1 MTKTLSVLF
10 AVTVLLSAAF
20 LTSFSNLEHA
30 DAAKAQGTG
39 LTKKAR
45 AYGAGTGVHVCGDK
59 LCSEG
64 PKPELPKTEP
74 RTGKVIEEPVMCTK
88 EYMPVCGVDGQT
100 YGNKCMLNAAGVKM
114 AYKGECV
121 APTERPHKQPMEKR
135 QMMEKTMAHKSKI
148 KSGTMTS
155 VQDPGLGHESH
166 QLAVILPP
174 SDMIYKGSLTYA
186 ASEPVQLVALHG
198 PLAEGEDNG
207 QPIWTPDGETKFALT
222 LVDPQASSGTW
233 NFAGNAL
240 AVHTKNTTPFT
251 VSYTVSY
258 AEKETSTT
266 MSTGTIISV
275 QDPGLGHESHQLA
288 VILPPN
294 DMPYSGILTYAAS
307 EPVQLVALHGP
318 LAEGEDNGQPIWTP
332 DGETKFALT
341 LVDPQA
347 SSGTW
352 NFAGNALAVHTK
364 NTTPFTVSYTV
375 VAGQ

>member
-1 MTKTLSVLF
+1 MTKTMPVLF
-10 AVTVLLSAAF
+10 AVAVLLSAAF
-20 LTSFSNLEHA
+20 VTSFDMQQA
-30 DAAKAQGTG
+30 DALKAKGTG
-39 LTKKAR
+39 LTKNAKG
-45 AYGAGTGVHVCGDK
+45 YGLYTGSKVCGDK

-64 PKPELPKTEP
+64 QKPTLPKPEP
-74 RTGKVIEEPVMCTK
+74 RTGKISGDQAVACTM
-88 EYMPVCGVDGQT
+88 EYMPVCGKDGIT
-100 YGNKCMLNAAGVKM
+100 YGNKCMMQAAGVGM
-114 AYKGECV
+114 AHKGECDSMTGKSP
-121 APTERPHKQPMEKR
+121 AMKKPHMEKPI
-135 QMMEKTMAHKSKI
+135 HKSTISSKTI
-148 KSGTMTS
+148 TS

-174 SDMIYKGSLTYA
+174 NEMPYSGMITYS

-222 LVDPQASSGTW
+222 IVDPQASSGTW

-240 AVHTKNTTPFT
+240 AVHTKNPKPFT

-258 AEKETSTT
+258 AEKETSSTV
-266 MSTGTIISV
+266 MTGTAISV

-294 DMPYSGILTYAAS
+294 EMPYSGMITYSAS

-341 LVDPQA
+341 IVDPQA

-364 NTTPFTVSYTV
+364 NPKPFTVTYTV
-375 VAGQ
+375 VANQ

>member
-1 MTKTLSVLF
+1 
-10 AVTVLLSAAF
+10 
-20 LTSFSNLEHA
+20 
-30 DAAKAQGTG
+30 
-39 LTKKAR
+39 
-45 AYGAGTGVHVCGDK
+45 
-59 LCSEG
+59 
-64 PKPELPKTEP
+64 
-74 RTGKVIEEPVMCTK
+74 
-88 EYMPVCGVDGQT
+88 
-100 YGNKCMLNAAGVKM
+100 
-114 AYKGECV
+114 
-121 APTERPHKQPMEKR
+121 
-135 QMMEKTMAHKSKI
+135 
-148 KSGTMTS
+148 
-155 VQDPGLGHESH
+155 
-166 QLAVILPP
+166 
-174 SDMIYKGSLTYA
+174 
-186 ASEPVQLVALHG
+186 
-198 PLAEGEDNG
+198 
-207 QPIWTPDGETKFALT
+207 FALT